1 MKTIMDLSHNGN
13 AKITLTV
20 IALYSI
26 IGILTYFMW
35 S

>member
-1 MKTIMDLSHNGN
+1 MKSISDLTLNGN

-20 IALYSI
+20 IALYSA
-26 IGILTYFMW
+26 IGVLTYFMW

>member
-1 MKTIMDLSHNGN
+1 MKRIMDLSHVEN

-20 IALYSI
+20 IALYSV
-26 IGILTYFMW
+26 IGLLTYFMW